1 MNLKEILGDAYKEG
15 MTFDEISTALGDKN
29 LADLS
34 NGDYVRK
41 DKATAD
47 AKKLSDEI
55 TGLKAQLKEKMTQE
69 ELEAQAKDEILAQIE
84 TLKTQLREKDISSN
98 KSTLVSRTADM
109 RAKIG
114 IADDDKEFTNFVD
127 LVAGEDATKNGT
139 VSSYLSKILKTAYD
153 KGVADTTKQQI
164 SDNKF
169 KSNGGQGGKAG
180 DGDENIGA
188 RIAKQYSQPTPQ
200 TDYFKI

>member
-15 MTFDEISTALGDKN
+15 MTFDEISTVLGDKN

-34 NGDYVRK
+34 TGEYVKK
-41 DKATAD
+41 DRATAD

-55 TGLKAQLKEKMTQE
+55 NGLKAQLKEKMSQE
-69 ELEAQAKDEILAQIE
+69 ELEAQAKDEILEQIE
-84 TLKTQLREKDISSN
+84 TLKAQLREKDINTN
-98 KSTLVSRTADM
+98 KSILVSKTADM

-114 IADDDKEFTNFVD
+114 ISDDDKEFTNFVD
-127 LVAGEDATKNGT
+127 LVAVEDTTKNGT
-139 VSSYLSKILKTAYD
+139 VSSYLSKMLKTAYD

-169 KSNGGQGGKAG
+169 KSKEGK
-180 DGDENIGA
+180 DEEDDDNIGA
-188 RIAKQYSQPTPQ
+188 RLAKRFSSKPSKV
-200 TDYFKI
+200 DYFKR